1 MEDERK
7 RLIDWAPSAPLDHVA
22 QVLTYIGEL
31 DYTEAVSSPDQPA
44 EPAVM

>member
-7 RLIDWAPSAPLDHVA
+7 RLIDWARSAPLDHVA

-31 DYTEAVSSPDQPA
+31 DYTEAVSNPDQPA
-44 EPAVM
+44 EPAVI

>member
-7 RLIDWAPSAPLDHVA
+7 RLIDWARSAPLDHVA
-22 QVLTYIGEL
+22 QVLTYIRRF
-31 DYTEAVSSPDQPA
+31 DSAVAIANLDQPA